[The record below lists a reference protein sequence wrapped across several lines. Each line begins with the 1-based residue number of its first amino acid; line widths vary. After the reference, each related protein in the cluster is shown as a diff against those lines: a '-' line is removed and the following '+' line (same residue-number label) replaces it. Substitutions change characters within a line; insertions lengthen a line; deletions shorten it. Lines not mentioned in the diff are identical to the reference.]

1 MTEYFDYMRNTQRN
15 LEIFNNLSTQLNNNF
30 RLLHNNFVSFFIYL
44 HPIDNFFTNKL
55 MYEELINNY
64 LQLNKK
70 IKKIFIF
77 IYNNYSSIELNDSYV
92 VITTDK
98 KPESFINNFLLKVKN
113 LEGLRIIADRLNIT
127 HVNDKRNVKLLKNL
141 PYLEYIDLNNIYKI
155 YKNSYKKH
163 NSVINKLE
171 EHLLDN
177 DKRMY
182 FIYFKK
188 NINQIEYIE
197 KSLKHIILF
206 YPEYKKSDLLDLM
219 KSI

>member
-98 KPESFINNFLLKVKN
+98 KPES
-113 LEGLRIIADRLNIT
+113 
-127 HVNDKRNVKLLKNL
+127 
-141 PYLEYIDLNNIYKI
+141 
-155 YKNSYKKH
+155 
-163 NSVINKLE
+163 
-171 EHLLDN
+171 
-177 DKRMY
+177 
-182 FIYFKK
+182 
-188 NINQIEYIE
+188 
-197 KSLKHIILF
+197 
-206 YPEYKKSDLLDLM
+206 
-219 KSI
+219 